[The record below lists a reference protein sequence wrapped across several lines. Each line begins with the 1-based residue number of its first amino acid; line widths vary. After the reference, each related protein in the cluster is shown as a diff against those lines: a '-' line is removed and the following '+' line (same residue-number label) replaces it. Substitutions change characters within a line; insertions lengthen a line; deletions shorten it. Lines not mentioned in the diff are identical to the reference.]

1 MQNTRLQALEELA
14 KRKARSSLA
23 SFTLYTYPGYLMG
36 WFHREICEALDE
48 FLEAVQRK
56 ESPRLLIDA
65 PPRSGK
71 LCADNTPVLTTKG
84 WKQHGDLVVG
94 DYVYSPTGQP
104 VRVLAVGQ
112 KDYASHEVVF
122 SNGEAIA
129 VHLDHEWQI
138 YSRLT
143 KGYKVVETRYFTE
156 PCATGKTRS
165 MTQGIIGQRGGRYVY
180 SVDRAKALQN
190 AEQKHVIPPYVLGA
204 WLGDG
209 TAHKPCLSMSRED
222 ADVLINEFN
231 KLGVKVQSEWVHKQ
245 TGVVTFSFADKKP
258 GVRNKFSQALKDLC
272 LLDNKHIPDE
282 YLTDSLHN
290 RLELLAGLL
299 DTDGTFD
306 KHHGRYTFT
315 TIYEHLAL
323 QVQDLARSCGYVANL
338 QKRPLDTRDRKIKAT
353 KPIFS
358 IDFTIGDPVPCRLE
372 RKQGTHK
379 RVNRRLGIVE
389 VRPLQEKLR
398 GNCIQ
403 VDSPDGLYLV
413 GKSLITTHNSQ
424 LVSREF
430 PAYIL
435 GKYPDTQIIACSYSA
450 DLTSRMNRDVQRII
464 DSKEYHDLFATYLAG
479 KEAAEIMKDSDT
491 YARTSDLF
499 EVVGHKGSYR
509 STGVGGGVTGSG
521 ADVFIIDDPFKDR
534 AEANSLTIRQKVW
547 DWYTSTAYTRL
558 SPGGGIIVMNTR
570 WHMDDLVGRLLREQ
584 AEGGDVFKHISYP
597 AIAEHD
603 EKHRKAGEALH
614 PERYDV
620 EQLMKIKAAVG
631 PRDWSALYQQ
641 RPVPDG
647 GGLFKDSWLQYYK
660 DLPANL
666 EKVVM
671 SWDMTFKDT
680 KGSDYVV
687 GSIWARKG
695 GNFYLVDQVR
705 GRWDFVTTLE
715 KFIAFCKKHSTVNRK
730 LVEDKANGTA
740 IINTLKKHISGIIP
754 ITPTESKESRASAIA
769 TLWEAHN
776 VYLPSPDIAPWV
788 KDFTAELLEF
798 PAGAHDDQVDS
809 MTQALNDLQK
819 GGRIS
824 IESMTALRLG
834 R

>member
-1 MQNTRLQALEELA
+1 MLNITRLQALNELA
-14 KRKARSSLA
+14 KRKARSNLA
-23 SFTLYTYPGYLMG
+23 SFTLYTYSGYKMG
-36 WFHREICEALDE
+36 WFHKEICDVLDE
-48 FLEAVQRK
+48 FLEAVQRR

-94 DYVYSPTGQP
+94 DCVYSPTGQP
-104 VRVLAVGQ
+104 VRVVAVGQ

-122 SNGEAIA
+122 ANGEAIA
-129 VHLDHEWQI
+129 VHLDHEWRI

-143 KGYKVVETRYFTE
+143 KGYKVVETRYLHQK
-156 PCATGKTRS
+156 PLKIANKA
-165 MTQGIIGQRGGRYVY
+165 IY
-180 SVDRAKALQN
+180 SVDGLHTKHN
-190 AEQKHVIPPYVLGA
+190 IEIEQI
-204 WLGDG
+204 
-209 TAHKPCLSMSRED
+209 
-222 ADVLINEFN
+222 
-231 KLGVKVQSEWVHKQ
+231 
-245 TGVVTFSFADKKP
+245 
-258 GVRNKFSQALKDLC
+258 
-272 LLDNKHIPDE
+272 
-282 YLTDSLHN
+282 
-290 RLELLAGLL
+290 
-299 DTDGTFD
+299 
-306 KHHGRYTFT
+306 
-315 TIYEHLAL
+315 
-323 QVQDLARSCGYVANL
+323 
-338 QKRPLDTRDRKIKAT
+338 RPL
-353 KPIFS
+353 P
-358 IDFTIGDPVPCRLE
+358 LE
-372 RKQGTHK
+372 
-379 RVNRRLGIVE
+379 
-389 VRPLQEKLR
+389 LR

-403 VDSPDGLYLV
+403 VDSSDGLYLV

-464 DSKEYHDLFATYLAG
+464 DSKEYHDLFSTYLAG
-479 KEAAEIMKDSDT
+479 KEAAEIMKDNDT

-584 AEGGDVFKHISYP
+584 SEGGDVFKHISYP

-614 PERYDV
+614 PERYDI

-631 PRDWSALYQQ
+631 SRDWSALYQQ

-647 GGLFKDSWLQYYK
+647 GGLFKDSWVQYYK
-660 DLPANL
+660 DLPSNL
-666 EKVVM
+666 EKIVM

-680 KGSDYVV
+680 KGSDFVV

-695 GNFYLVDQVR
+695 GNFYLIDQVR

-715 KFIAFCKKHSTVNRK
+715 KFIAFCKKHNTVNRK

-754 ITPTESKESRASAIA
+754 ITPTESKEARASAIA

-776 VYLPSPDIAPWV
+776 VYIPSPELAPWV

-809 MTQALNDLQK
+809 MTQALNDLQN

>member
-1 MQNTRLQALEELA
+1 MRLQALEELA

-36 WFHREICEALDE
+36 WFHKEICDALDE
-48 FLEAVQRK
+48 FLEAVRRK

-138 YSRLT
+138 YSRLS
-143 KGYKVVETRYFTE
+143 KIYKVVETRDLL
-156 PCATGKTRS
+156 KTPLKIVN
-165 MTQGIIGQRGGRYVY
+165 TNKAIY
-180 SVDRAKALQN
+180 SVDGLHTKHN
-190 AEQKHVIPPYVLGA
+190 IGIEQI
-204 WLGDG
+204 
-209 TAHKPCLSMSRED
+209 
-222 ADVLINEFN
+222 
-231 KLGVKVQSEWVHKQ
+231 
-245 TGVVTFSFADKKP
+245 
-258 GVRNKFSQALKDLC
+258 
-272 LLDNKHIPDE
+272 
-282 YLTDSLHN
+282 
-290 RLELLAGLL
+290 
-299 DTDGTFD
+299 
-306 KHHGRYTFT
+306 
-315 TIYEHLAL
+315 
-323 QVQDLARSCGYVANL
+323 
-338 QKRPLDTRDRKIKAT
+338 RPL
-353 KPIFS
+353 
-358 IDFTIGDPVPCRLE
+358 
-372 RKQGTHK
+372 
-379 RVNRRLGIVE
+379 
-389 VRPLQEKLR
+389 PLKLR

-479 KEAAEIMKDSDT
+479 KEAAELMKDSDT

-614 PERYDV
+614 PERYNI

-631 PRDWSALYQQ
+631 SRDWSALYQQ

-660 DLPANL
+660 DLPANP

-671 SWDMTFKDT
+671 SWDMTFKDSKT
-680 KGSDYVV
+680 SDYVV

-715 KFIAFCKKHSTVNRK
+715 KFIAFCKKHNTVNRK

-754 ITPTESKESRASAIA
+754 ITPTESKEARASAIA

>member
-1 MQNTRLQALEELA
+1 MQNITRLQALNELA
-14 KRKARSSLA
+14 KRKARNNLA
-23 SFTLYTYPGYLMG
+23 SFTLYTYNGYKMG

-48 FLEAVQRK
+48 FLEAVQRR

-84 WKQHGDLVVG
+84 WKKHGDLVVG

-122 SNGEAIA
+122 ANGEAIA

-138 YSRLT
+138 YSRLS
-143 KGYKVVETRYFTE
+143 KSYKVVETRDLLKR
-156 PCATGKTRS
+156 PLKIANKA
-165 MTQGIIGQRGGRYVY
+165 IY
-180 SVDRAKALQN
+180 SVDGLHTRHDIEI
-190 AEQKHVIPPYVLGA
+190 EQI
-204 WLGDG
+204 
-209 TAHKPCLSMSRED
+209 
-222 ADVLINEFN
+222 
-231 KLGVKVQSEWVHKQ
+231 
-245 TGVVTFSFADKKP
+245 
-258 GVRNKFSQALKDLC
+258 
-272 LLDNKHIPDE
+272 
-282 YLTDSLHN
+282 
-290 RLELLAGLL
+290 
-299 DTDGTFD
+299 
-306 KHHGRYTFT
+306 
-315 TIYEHLAL
+315 
-323 QVQDLARSCGYVANL
+323 
-338 QKRPLDTRDRKIKAT
+338 RPL
-353 KPIFS
+353 
-358 IDFTIGDPVPCRLE
+358 
-372 RKQGTHK
+372 
-379 RVNRRLGIVE
+379 
-389 VRPLQEKLR
+389 PLKLR

-403 VDSPDGLYLV
+403 VDSEDGLYLV

-464 DSKEYHDLFATYLAG
+464 DSKEYHDLFDTYLAG

-584 AEGGDVFKHISYP
+584 AEGGDIFKHISYP

-620 EQLMKIKAAVG
+620 DQLMKIKAAVG
-631 PRDWSALYQQ
+631 SRDWSALYQQ

-695 GNFYLVDQVR
+695 GNFYLIDQVR

-715 KFIAFCKKHSTVNRK
+715 KFIAFCKKHNTVNRK

-754 ITPTESKESRASAIA
+754 ITPTESKEARASAIA

-776 VYLPSPDIAPWV
+776 VYIPSPDIAPWV

>member
-1 MQNTRLQALEELA
+1 MQNITRLQALNELA
-14 KRKARSSLA
+14 KRKARNNLA
-23 SFTLYTYPGYLMG
+23 SFTLYTYNGYKMG

-48 FLEAVQRK
+48 FLEAVQRR

-104 VRVLAVGQ
+104 VRVVAIGQ

-129 VHLDHEWQI
+129 AHLDHEWQI

-143 KGYKVVETRYFTE
+143 KSYKVVETRDLLKN
-156 PCATGKTRS
+156 PLKIANKA
-165 MTQGIIGQRGGRYVY
+165 IY
-180 SVDRAKALQN
+180 SVDGLHTRHDIEI
-190 AEQKHVIPPYVLGA
+190 EQI
-204 WLGDG
+204 
-209 TAHKPCLSMSRED
+209 
-222 ADVLINEFN
+222 
-231 KLGVKVQSEWVHKQ
+231 
-245 TGVVTFSFADKKP
+245 
-258 GVRNKFSQALKDLC
+258 
-272 LLDNKHIPDE
+272 
-282 YLTDSLHN
+282 
-290 RLELLAGLL
+290 
-299 DTDGTFD
+299 
-306 KHHGRYTFT
+306 
-315 TIYEHLAL
+315 
-323 QVQDLARSCGYVANL
+323 
-338 QKRPLDTRDRKIKAT
+338 RPL
-353 KPIFS
+353 
-358 IDFTIGDPVPCRLE
+358 
-372 RKQGTHK
+372 
-379 RVNRRLGIVE
+379 
-389 VRPLQEKLR
+389 PLKLR

-403 VDSPDGLYLV
+403 VASEDGLYLV

-464 DSKEYHDLFATYLAG
+464 DSKEYHDLFDTYLAG

-620 EQLMKIKAAVG
+620 DQLMKIKAAVG
-631 PRDWSALYQQ
+631 SRDWSALYQQ

-680 KGSDYVV
+680 KGSDFVV

-695 GNFYLVDQVR
+695 GNFYLIDQVR

-715 KFIAFCKKHSTVNRK
+715 KFIAFCKKHNTVNRK

-754 ITPTESKESRASAIA
+754 ITPTESKEARASAIA

-776 VYLPSPDIAPWV
+776 VYIPSPDIAPWV